1 MNIPKIRNFHR
12 TIAPIVL
19 LPLLVTVFTGVTYR
33 IGKSWFNLSRD
44 QVHFLM
50 VIHEGEYLGK
60 NLEPIYVLLNALG
73 LLWMLITGGIMLI
86 NSWKRSAWFKKLTQ
100 KKPAQSSRNLEDV

>member
-1 MNIPKIRNFHR
+1 
-12 TIAPIVL
+12 
-19 LPLLVTVFTGVTYR
+19 
-33 IGKSWFNLSRD
+33 
-44 QVHFLM
+44 M

-86 NSWKRSAWFKKLTQ
+86 NSWKRSPWFKKLTQ
-100 KKPAQSSRNLEDV
+100 KKTAQSSPNLEP